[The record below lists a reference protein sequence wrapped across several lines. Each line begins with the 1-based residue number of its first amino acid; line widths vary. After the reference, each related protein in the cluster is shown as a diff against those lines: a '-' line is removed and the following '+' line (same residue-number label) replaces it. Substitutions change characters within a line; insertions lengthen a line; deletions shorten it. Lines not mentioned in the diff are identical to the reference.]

1 MMRFLWRYVKKS
13 AVWFAL
19 GVILSLGAVAVNLY
33 VPILVGRCIDC
44 IVAAGQVDYT
54 TLLHTIAAI
63 AGFVAV
69 SMVCTWGSAACYNR
83 TTYATV
89 CRLRCDLMQKLQR
102 LPVSYMDTHSL
113 GDTLSRVVSDVETV
127 ADGLLLGFTQLFAGG
142 ATIVGTLAFMLRIH
156 WLIALLVVVVT
167 PLSLFVAR
175 TIARRIHDRFAK
187 QAVLRAQETALV
199 EELATCQRVVR
210 SFGAEAS
217 TQQRFNFV
225 NDRLAEQSERAVF
238 YSSLTNPST
247 RFVNAVVYAVVAL
260 AGAFAVA
267 GILKV
272 GPALSVG
279 SLSVLLAYA
288 NQYTKPFNEISGV
301 VAELQN
307 ALVCLE
313 RVRTLSD
320 QPDEE
325 DNGTEPF
332 GGDDV
337 QWQHVT
343 FGYDP
348 AHPVL
353 HDICLQAKHGQRI
366 AILGPTGCGKTTL
379 LQLLMRFYDADS
391 GVVSVGGHDVKDYA
405 RRTLRTHYGMVL
417 QDTWIRRA
425 TVAENLKMARPDA
438 TQEEMIAACRLS
450 GAHNFIE
457 RLPNGYDT
465 LIDED
470 SLSQGQKQ
478 LLCVTRMML
487 YAPPMLILD
496 EATSN
501 IDIRTEQAV
510 TQAFDTIMKDKTTF
524 VVAHRLRT
532 VTDADLIVVL
542 DHGRISEM
550 GNHAQLMAQQGFY
563 YQLYT
568 GGQNYDDR

>member
-532 VTDADLIVVL
+532 VTDADFIVVL